1 MMNNEQYQQLLLR
14 YEALERENER
24 LKVLLRKHGITYVP
38 DRIKIPDTSPYSPIS
53 FPPVR
58 LSLDGKVR
66 LFRSLFRG
74 REDVYARRWQSR
86 TTGKGGYQPV
96 CTNEWRTGVCDKRQ
110 YKCAECPN
118 RNFETLNDRA
128 VYRHLEGRNEDCL
141 DVIGLYTIMP
151 DNSCAFLCTDF
162 DDKNCEHGYKGDV
175 KAFIDVCKEWSIPY
189 AIERSR
195 SGNGAH
201 VWIFFEDVLPAYKA
215 RQVGSA
221 ILTEAMNRNGRMS
234 FKSYD
239 RFFPSQDYLPEGGLG
254 NLVALPLQGRAR
266 RKLNTVFVDDDFL
279 AYQDQWAFLSQIKKM
294 TAGTVEKVLA
304 EHRQAELGPL
314 SVSDEQKPWTPPI
327 VQPIG
332 NSDIYE
338 NVEIVKAD
346 KLYIPI
352 KAVSAKVLNHL
363 KRIAAFKNPEYYRR
377 QAMRLST
384 YSVPR
389 VISCCEFT
397 DDYLLMPRGCEDAVT
412 SFLNKNNIDFTLTD
426 KTQPGQPVSV
436 TFQGELRTEQ
446 QQAVDCISA
455 FDNGVLYATTAFG
468 KTVVAAAL
476 IAYKKVNTL
485 ILVHSKALL
494 GQWKERLSEFLN
506 IDYQKPDRPKR
517 RGRYK
522 AFSPIGCLDS
532 TGNVLHGMIDIALMQ
547 SCLDG
552 DEVKPFV
559 RDYGM
564 VIVDECHHVSSVTFE
579 RVLKGVTARYVY
591 GLTATPIRK
600 DGHQP
605 IIFMQCGPIRF
616 SANAASLMA
625 QQGFHRYFIP
635 RFTSFRPLTEDKQN
649 ISSLYQSLVDDEVRN
664 NLIVDDVCKAVDAGR
679 IPMVLTSRTA
689 HVEILSQMLHDR
701 GKDVIRLTGSGTA
714 KEKKTALHQLRIVPV
729 KNKLVVVATGRYV
742 GEGFDYPRLDTLFLA
757 LPISWKG
764 LLAQY
769 AGRLHREYPGKEDV
783 RIYDYIDLH
792 HPVYD
797 SMYKRRLKGYASI
810 GYKVADVSSP
820 ALFDSLPDLDLASSE
835 GQIFNGKTFFV
846 PFCKDLLAA
855 KHSIIISSPKLYHV
869 QQNQLTDMLKDLLV
883 NGINIIVLSKQSDE
897 QTDYLKSLGI
907 TVNTNKTLSHSCAI
921 IDRSIVWY
929 GGIHLLGFSTEEDN
943 IIKLSDNARLA
954 AELIG
959 ALME

>member
-58 LSLDGKVR
+58 LSLDGKIR

-239 RFFPSQDYLPEGGLG
+239 RFFPNQDYLPEGGLG

-352 KAVSAKVLNHL
+352 KAVSAKV
-363 KRIAAFKNPEYYRR
+363 
-377 QAMRLST
+377 
-384 YSVPR
+384 
-389 VISCCEFT
+389 
-397 DDYLLMPRGCEDAVT
+397 
-412 SFLNKNNIDFTLTD
+412 
-426 KTQPGQPVSV
+426 
-436 TFQGELRTEQ
+436 
-446 QQAVDCISA
+446 
-455 FDNGVLYATTAFG
+455 
-468 KTVVAAAL
+468 
-476 IAYKKVNTL
+476 
-485 ILVHSKALL
+485 
-494 GQWKERLSEFLN
+494 
-506 IDYQKPDRPKR
+506 
-517 RGRYK
+517 
-522 AFSPIGCLDS
+522 
-532 TGNVLHGMIDIALMQ
+532 
-547 SCLDG
+547 
-552 DEVKPFV
+552 
-559 RDYGM
+559 
-564 VIVDECHHVSSVTFE
+564 
-579 RVLKGVTARYVY
+579 
-591 GLTATPIRK
+591 
-600 DGHQP
+600 
-605 IIFMQCGPIRF
+605 
-616 SANAASLMA
+616 
-625 QQGFHRYFIP
+625 
-635 RFTSFRPLTEDKQN
+635 
-649 ISSLYQSLVDDEVRN
+649 
-664 NLIVDDVCKAVDAGR
+664 
-679 IPMVLTSRTA
+679 
-689 HVEILSQMLHDR
+689 
-701 GKDVIRLTGSGTA
+701 
-714 KEKKTALHQLRIVPV
+714 
-729 KNKLVVVATGRYV
+729 
-742 GEGFDYPRLDTLFLA
+742 
-757 LPISWKG
+757 
-764 LLAQY
+764 
-769 AGRLHREYPGKEDV
+769 
-783 RIYDYIDLH
+783 
-792 HPVYD
+792 
-797 SMYKRRLKGYASI
+797 
-810 GYKVADVSSP
+810 
-820 ALFDSLPDLDLASSE
+820 
-835 GQIFNGKTFFV
+835 
-846 PFCKDLLAA
+846 
-855 KHSIIISSPKLYHV
+855 
-869 QQNQLTDMLKDLLV
+869 
-883 NGINIIVLSKQSDE
+883 
-897 QTDYLKSLGI
+897 
-907 TVNTNKTLSHSCAI
+907 
-921 IDRSIVWY
+921 
-929 GGIHLLGFSTEEDN
+929 
-943 IIKLSDNARLA
+943 
-954 AELIG
+954 
-959 ALME
+959 